1 MIERNAALK
10 EASINL
16 HGTESETLHV
26 SPEFFAEAEKSAIF
40 TRAYI
45 RYPYIFADS
54 LRKNT
59 GASSVES
66 FALYR

>member
-26 SPEFFAEAEKSAIF
+26 SPEFFAEAENSAISIEIPRSKVF
-40 TRAYI
+40 R
-45 RYPYIFADS
+45 S
-54 LRKNT
+54 
-59 GASSVES
+59 
-66 FALYR
+66 